1 MFKTLRLQSSL
12 EDVGK
17 GLSKRANVLY
27 HRAACIHCKRKKLR
41 CSGDRPTCERCQ
53 SKKIECAYPAR
64 KSASPTKRNASTA
77 FKGTRASNQPNS
89 SPEPANK
96 VQTTETSNAEER
108 ASVSSTSLEDPLR
121 SLSSGEQIGHG
132 EAFQSIVEDQP
143 IYMFTSLFED
153 SPDLSMEDSEQ
164 LMLLE
169 PSSSHFD
176 LESDTVP
183 ALIHGHDS
191 DKASSASDPYDFE
204 TCFSPTAAPELSCTS
219 WCQDSD
225 LHTSPEA
232 EKIIQ
237 MPGSVVPRCQCVK
250 QTITALED
258 TLSWTEV
265 VAPSVAES
273 TLAAHKKTLANYETL
288 LRCKRC
294 CSSTS
299 ATIMALMISD
309 QLITC
314 LQRLHVACGSW
325 IGEPPQY
332 QTGEE
337 MPMLLGC
344 DELSARRIS
353 IGGYQVD
360 SRKEWARIIDVLISL
375 QLTRL
380 SKVLARVRSRI
391 ESSSSAE
398 DFQAQVV
405 QQQEARLRDTIT
417 HFERSARFSVF

>member
-1 MFKTLRLQSSL
+1 M
-12 EDVGK
+12 
-17 GLSKRANVLY
+17 
-27 HRAACIHCKRKKLR
+27 
-41 CSGDRPTCERCQ
+41 
-53 SKKIECAYPAR
+53 
-64 KSASPTKRNASTA
+64 
-77 FKGTRASNQPNS
+77 
-89 SPEPANK
+89 
-96 VQTTETSNAEER
+96 
-108 ASVSSTSLEDPLR
+108 SSTSLEDPLR

-183 ALIHGHDS
+183 ALSKSPSPRCHNHTANALSLAVHGHDS

-232 EKIIQ
+232 EKTIQ